1 MFIEYLHKVIDKEN
15 LSVNEMTNAVNEIMS
30 GTVSDSKLAA
40 FLTALR
46 MKGETV
52 DEICGA
58 TTAMLNHA
66 THIDTGAVSTVDT
79 CGTGGDGGNSYN
91 ISTTAAFIT
100 AGAGVAV
107 AKHGNRAFSSKC
119 GSADVL
125 AHLGFNLDCHETIME
140 QAIQEI
146 GIGFLFA
153 PNMHPAAKYAA
164 GVRKDLQMRTIFNML
179 GPLANPAG
187 AKGQLIGVFDPVLTE
202 TFAEVLRDMGTK
214 RAMVVHGHDG
224 MDEITITA
232 PTRITEL
239 NEGVIKTYDLYP
251 EMLIGDSYTAEDIV
265 GGDIATNAQIMLEV
279 LKGDADESYQAIAII
294 NAAAA
299 IYCGYGAESLEE
311 GIVKAM
317 EAISN
322 GSAYSKLK
330 QLIEMSKY

>member
-1 MFIEYLHKVIDKEN
+1 MFIEYLHKVINKEN
-15 LSVNEMTNAVNEIMS
+15 LTINEMTNAVNDIMS
-30 GTVSDSKLAA
+30 GTVSDSRLAA

-52 DEICGA
+52 DEVCGA

-66 THIDTGAVSTVDT
+66 THIDTGAIDTVDT

-100 AGAGVAV
+100 AGAGVVV

-164 GVRKDLQMRTIFNML
+164 PVRKDLQMRTIFNMI

-187 AKGQLIGVFDPVLTE
+187 AKGQLIGVFDSVLTE
-202 TFAEVLRDMGTK
+202 TFAEVLKNMGTK
-214 RAMVVHGHDG
+214 RAMIVHGHDG
-224 MDEITITA
+224 MDEITVTEA
-232 PTRITEL
+232 TRITEL

-251 EMLIGDSYTAEDIV
+251 EMLIDDIYTADEII
-265 GGDIATNAQIMLEV
+265 GGDANFNAKILTDV
-279 LKGDADESYQAIAII
+279 LQGNANDAYTAIAVI
-294 NAAAA
+294 NAGAA
-299 IYCGYGAESLEE
+299 IYCGYGADSLEA
-311 GIVKAM
+311 GIVKAR

-322 GSAYSKLK
+322 GAAYKKLQ
-330 QLIEMSKY
+330 QLIEMSQS